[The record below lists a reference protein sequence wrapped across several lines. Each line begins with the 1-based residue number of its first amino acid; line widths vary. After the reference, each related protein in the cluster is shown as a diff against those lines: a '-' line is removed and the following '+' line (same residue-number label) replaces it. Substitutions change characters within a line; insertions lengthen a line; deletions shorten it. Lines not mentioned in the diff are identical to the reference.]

1 MKNRIMKNLWLKLL
15 ALVVA
20 FIVWL
25 VIINITDPTISR
37 QFTGIPVD
45 ILNENVITSANQVY
59 EVESGKTVDVTVKGK
74 RSFIEE
80 LEEEDFYASA
90 DLSKLSTVNTAGIQV
105 KLLNKTTKDNFELD
119 WNNEVLR
126 VSLEKRDSRQFKIQ
140 ITTEGDLAESYVL
153 GEIVTQP
160 NMIDIS
166 GGASKVKRVASVGAM
181 LHLNGQSQDFEADV
195 TPILYDD
202 DKDVIDGSNVTFSK
216 DKIRVK
222 IQVVPTKKI
231 PVFVDVKGTPAEGY
245 RHIQTD
251 FKPESVMVSGA
262 KADLDKL
269 KSITIPV
276 DISDAKKDVEQEVDL
291 TKYIQPSGCKLED
304 EFNAVSIRCVIEKN
318 GKRTFSFVNTDINVK
333 NLPKDLNFSYID
345 ENQRHTIHISG
356 SEEDLQGIT
365 LTSLGAAIDVEGLG
379 AGRHRVEILF
389 DLPPALKL
397 RSKVWVEVLL
407 TQSGE
412 KPQESNVPP
421 AATPEVE

>member
-181 LHLNGQSQDFEADV
+181 LHLNGQSQDFEAEV

>member
-37 QFTGIPVD
+37 QFTDIPVD

-80 LEEEDFYASA
+80 LAEGDFYASA

-105 KLLNKTTKDNFELD
+105 KLNKTTKDNVELD

-126 VSLEKRDSRQFKIQ
+126 VSLEKRDSKQFKIQ
-140 ITTEGDLAESYVL
+140 ITTEGELAESYVL
-153 GEIVTQP
+153 GEVITQP

-166 GGASKVKRVASVGAM
+166 GGVSKVKKVASVGAM
-181 LHLNGQSQDFEADV
+181 LHLNGQSQDFEAEV

-202 DKDVIDGSNVTFSK
+202 DKDVIDSSNVTFSK

-231 PVFVDVKGTPAEGY
+231 PIFIDVTGTPAEGY
-245 RHIQTD
+245 RYIQTD
-251 FKPESVMVSGA
+251 FKPESVMVSGT
-262 KADLDKL
+262 KANLDRL

-318 GKRTFSFVNTDINVK
+318 GKRTFSFVNTDINVM
-333 NLPKDLNFSYID
+333 NLPTNLNFSYLN
-345 ENQRHTIHISG
+345 ESQRHTIHISG

-365 LTSLGAAIDVEGLG
+365 LNSLGAAIDVKGLG
-379 AGRHRVEILF
+379 AGRHRVEIIF

-397 RSKVWVEVLL
+397 KSKVWVEVLL

-412 KPQESNVPP
+412 KPQESTVPP
-421 AATPEVE
+421 TATSEEE

>member
-1 MKNRIMKNLWLKLL
+1 MKNLWLKLL

-181 LHLNGQSQDFEADV
+181 LHLNGQSQDFEAEV

>member
-231 PVFVDVKGTPAEGY
+231 PVFVDVTGTPAEGY

>member
-181 LHLNGQSQDFEADV
+181 LHLNGQSQDFEAEV

-231 PVFVDVKGTPAEGY
+231 PVFVDVTGTPAEGY

>member
-1 MKNRIMKNLWLKLL
+1 MKNLWLKLL

-231 PVFVDVKGTPAEGY
+231 PVFVDVTGTPAEGY

>member
-231 PVFVDVKGTPAEGY
+231 PVFVDVTGTPAEGY

-291 TKYIQPSGCKLED
+291 TKYIQPSGCKLEG

-389 DLPPALKL
+389 DLPPVLKL

>member
-181 LHLNGQSQDFEADV
+181 LHLNGQSQDFEAEV

-216 DKIRVK
+216 DRIRVK

-231 PVFVDVKGTPAEGY
+231 PVFVDVTGTPAEGY